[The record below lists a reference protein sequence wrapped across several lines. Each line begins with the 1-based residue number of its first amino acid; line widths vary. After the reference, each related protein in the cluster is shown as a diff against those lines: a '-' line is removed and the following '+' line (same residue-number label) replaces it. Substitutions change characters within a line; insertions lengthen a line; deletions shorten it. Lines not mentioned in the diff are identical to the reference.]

1 MNFSDYLSIPACNW
15 SSLKRMGV
23 SPLHYRHHMD
33 SPPTPPTDAMVIGSA
48 THKAVLEPEDFGSEY
63 AVWTGARRA
72 GKEWDAF
79 CAANAGKEILREQ
92 DVDRV
97 QALALSV
104 QRHPGCARYLDG
116 PGVNELT
123 IEWNDLPT
131 GVACKGRA
139 DRVTDDGVLIDLKT
153 TRDLTPRPFMAASC
167 RLGYHAQLAF
177 YADGLRASGYDVH
190 KVVILAVES
199 SAPYDC
205 GVFVLGEDVLYA
217 GRKEYRALLRRL
229 AECRESGRWPG
240 RYEEE
245 QSLELPEWA
254 RPDIDGDEDGADYD
268 LEDM

>member
-1 MNFSDYLSIPACNW
+1 MTFDDYLKIEAVNW
-15 SSLKRMGV
+15 SSLKKLAI

-33 SPPTPPTDAMVIGSA
+33 SPPTPPTDAMIIGSA
-48 THKAVLEPEDFGSEY
+48 THKAVLEPEDFDSEY
-63 AVWTGARRA
+63 TVWTGGTRR

-104 QRHPGCARYLDG
+104 QRHPGCARYLG
-116 PGVNELT
+116 GKGVNELT
-123 IEWNDLPT
+123 IRWNDLPT
-131 GVACKGRA
+131 GIACKGRA

-167 RLGYHAQLAF
+167 RLGYHAQMAF
-177 YADGLRASGYDVH
+177 YADGLRTLGHDVH

-217 GRKEYRALLRRL
+217 GREEYRALLRRL

-240 RYEEE
+240 RYEYE
-245 QSLELPEWA
+245 QSLELPAWYFG
-254 RPDIDGDEDGADYD
+254 DDEDADD
-268 LEDM
+268 LGVEVE